1 MEDSLNLL
9 KPYVARNTGVPPQF
23 KPVAVLGVLSELGVV
38 PTESVCPVVD
48 ECACSVEGFQAR

>member
-1 MEDSLNLL
+1 MNLL

-23 KPVAVLGVLSELGVV
+23 KPVAVLGVPSELGVV